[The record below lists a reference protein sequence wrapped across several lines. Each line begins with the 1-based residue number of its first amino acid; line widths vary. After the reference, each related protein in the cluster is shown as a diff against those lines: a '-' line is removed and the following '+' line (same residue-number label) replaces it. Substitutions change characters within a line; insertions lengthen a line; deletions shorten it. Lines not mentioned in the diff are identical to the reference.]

1 MEAEGL
7 MPELDDLMDQLDR
20 KYGKSLPP
28 GYNPNLCFMSHLWE
42 PLRHMY
48 RCGMHNLLPIA
59 QHFVTAVPCFAR
71 RTYVLPSALLCRHAA
86 MLTEQLPAAL
96 LCVLRHPALC

>member
-7 MPELDDLMDQLDR
+7 MPELDDLMAQLDR

-28 GYNPNLCFMSHLWE
+28 GYNPNLRFMSHLWE

-48 RCGMHNLLPIA
+48 RCS
-59 QHFVTAVPCFAR
+59 QHTLGVVGQVCWHYP
-71 RTYVLPSALLCRHAA
+71 VN
-86 MLTEQLPAAL
+86 
-96 LCVLRHPALC
+96 